1 MNVTLRNIPSTSGGD
16 PATAPS
22 GGRRMQAGGE
32 NTTAAGERRK
42 TPEIPAKLEPRSTT
56 RSQLRNRI
64 LTLQREVTRAQ
75 RVLGGLE
82 GLGSVLTEV
91 QTAGTPAAG
100 TPIEPKLEEY
110 LARVTYRG
118 EPVLAPLRERLA
130 QILRS
135 GDGAALQGLVDDSRQ
150 RLGFLAQELSRYE
163 TERQNTRAIAVSGDP
178 LRALKRE
185 IQKEG
190 SRLLD
195 LQPENVLRLLG

>member
-1 MNVTLRNIPSTSGGD
+1 MNVTLRNIPSTSGSD
-16 PATAPS
+16 SASAPI
-22 GGRRMQAGGE
+22 GGRKKPASGE
-32 NTTAAGERRK
+32 YTAAAGERRK
-42 TPEIPAKLEPRSTT
+42 ASEIPAELEPRSSM
-56 RSQLRNRI
+56 RSDLRNRI
-64 LTLQREVTRAQ
+64 LTLQREVARAQ
-75 RVLGGLE
+75 HVLAGLE

-91 QTAGTPAAG
+91 QTAGTPVDR
-100 TPIEPKLEEY
+100 KLAEY

-118 EPVLAPLRERLA
+118 EPVLAPLREPLA

-135 GDGAALQGLVDDSRQ
+135 GDAAALQGLVDESRS

-178 LRALKRE
+178 LQALKRQ

-195 LQPENVLRLLG
+195 LEPENVLRLLG